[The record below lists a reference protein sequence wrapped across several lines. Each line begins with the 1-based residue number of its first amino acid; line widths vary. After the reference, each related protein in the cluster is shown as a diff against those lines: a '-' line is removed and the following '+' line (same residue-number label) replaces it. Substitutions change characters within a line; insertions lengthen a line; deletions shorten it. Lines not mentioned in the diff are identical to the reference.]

1 MLNDAKRVEKGR
13 AQLLDLI
20 KKYGQN
26 MLYNRTMRFN
36 FGNPSMTYENQLIP
50 YQYYRFVELYSKYG
64 GDQKKVDEVLKQY
77 GLDREELKRDYER
90 YIGARNAQQSGADGL
105 TWDDFEREIAKYC
118 EIANEMAT
126 LPPDD
131 YAARSADEKAI
142 DSVLYS
148 VIEYYL
154 QSGGKEEN
162 LQKYEQYQRL
172 DKARAKRLSDMSQG
186 M

>member
-1 MLNDAKRVEKGR
+1 
-13 AQLLDLI
+13 
-20 KKYGQN
+20 
-26 MLYNRTMRFN
+26 
-36 FGNPSMTYENQLIP
+36 
-50 YQYYRFVELYSKYG
+50 
-64 GDQKKVDEVLKQY
+64 
-77 GLDREELKRDYER
+77 
-90 YIGARNAQQSGADGL
+90 
-105 TWDDFEREIAKYC
+105 
-118 EIANEMAT
+118 MAT
-126 LPPDD
+126 LSPDD